1 MANGSVPPPGGG
13 PGPGGGGPP
22 PGGGPGPGGGGPP
35 PGGGP
40 GPGGGGPP
48 PGGGPDPGGGGPP
61 PGGGPDP
68 GGSGPPPGG
77 GPGPGGSGPP
87 PGGGPGPG
95 GGGPPPGGGGAP
107 GGGPPDGGGAP
118 AEGGGR
124 SDGGSPSDGGGA
136 PAEGGDRPDGGG
148 PSDGG
153 GDSQDYTHLFRS
165 EALVSD
171 VDLRVDVAEKYSR
184 YVAGNEDSSLEV
196 SVQGT
201 KGNRTVLRGSRD
213 RTVGEYEHVT
223 DGEEI
228 HNIADSVVETVH
240 GGVRLEA
247 AVSAESIVGGAYV
260 NTIAGPYLRLAAWV
274 DFLVWGGWAEADVIR
289 AELSYMMIRS
299 HVGYAHAA
307 GVRVTMASRLVDDFV
322 NRTENFGIMS
332 QSGNTYQ
339 DVGMPGGGIVN
350 EA

>member
-1 MANGSVPPPGGG
+1 M
-13 PGPGGGGPP
+13 
-22 PGGGPGPGGGGPP
+22 
-35 PGGGP
+35 
-40 GPGGGGPP
+40 
-48 PGGGPDPGGGGPP
+48 
-61 PGGGPDP
+61 
-68 GGSGPPPGG
+68 
-77 GPGPGGSGPP
+77 
-87 PGGGPGPG
+87 
-95 GGGPPPGGGGAP
+95 
-107 GGGPPDGGGAP
+107 
-118 AEGGGR
+118 
-124 SDGGSPSDGGGA
+124 
-136 PAEGGDRPDGGG
+136 
-148 PSDGG
+148 
-153 GDSQDYTHLFRS
+153 
-165 EALVSD
+165 SD

-196 SVQGT
+196 SMQGT
-201 KGNRTVLRGSRD
+201 KGNLAVLRGSRD

-274 DFLVWGGWAEADVIR
+274 DFLAWGGWAEADVIR